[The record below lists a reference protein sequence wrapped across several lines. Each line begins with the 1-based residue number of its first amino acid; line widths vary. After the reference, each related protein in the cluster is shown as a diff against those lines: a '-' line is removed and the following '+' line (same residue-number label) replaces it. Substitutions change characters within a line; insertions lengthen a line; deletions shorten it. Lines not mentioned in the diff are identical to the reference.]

1 LFKRSHYLSA
11 LIALCAV
18 SRRPLYVH
26 DGDQYRCLKECEVG
40 AVRPKTLAE
49 QLGVTLPDLA
59 KWLASAITEGYV
71 LKVTEPPVYLSAA
84 NGSPLIIVRASC
96 LGVAWLGLWRSGMA
110 L

>member
-1 LFKRSHYLSA
+1 
-11 LIALCAV
+11 LCAV
-18 SRRPLYVH
+18 SRRPLYTH
-26 DGDQYRCLKECEVG
+26 DGNGGSRAVREWEIG

-71 LKVTEPPVYLSAA
+71 LRVPEPPVYLSAA
-84 NGSPLIIVRASC
+84 NGSPLVVIKASC
-96 LGVAWLGLWRSGMA
+96 LGVAWLGLWRAGMA